1 MGIDVDEI
9 IDLLAGDCVPDDAQQ
24 AEAVDVEL
32 GVADG
37 DEHEGSIS
45 PLETEFG
52 EQEFGLRNSV
62 SKLDRAVH

>member
-9 IDLLAGDCVPDDAQQ
+9 TDLLAGDCVPGDAQQ

-37 DEHEGSIS
+37 DEYDYSTSESAA
-45 PLETEFG
+45 
-52 EQEFGLRNSV
+52 
-62 SKLDRAVH
+62 DR